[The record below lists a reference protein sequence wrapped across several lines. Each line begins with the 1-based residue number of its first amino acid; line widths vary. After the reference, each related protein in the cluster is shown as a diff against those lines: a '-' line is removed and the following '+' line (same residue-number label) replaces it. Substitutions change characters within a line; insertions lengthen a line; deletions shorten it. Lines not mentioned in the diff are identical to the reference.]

1 MTQRKPMPPLMLE
14 RLLDGINLH
23 ILSVV
28 EYKRKH
34 YLCIVDDIKPSTV
47 NAYVLDIAEQEGIDV
62 NVLMSL
68 AIRWYYFHSDKFPI
82 SVMFAKEGLTQITQ
96 RIYRRFNKINVGRI
110 IGAPFAFNLH
120 MQPKS
125 KKRRVVRRKEVQT
138 VNLNKMLVFSG
149 PVSLTRMK

>member
-1 MTQRKPMPPLMLE
+1 MSQRKPMPPLILE

-34 YLCIVDDIKPSTV
+34 FLCIVDDIKPTTV
-47 NAYVLDIAEQEGIDV
+47 NAYVLDFAEQEGIDI
-62 NVLMSL
+62 NTLMSL
-68 AIRWYYFHSDKFPI
+68 AIRWYYFFSDKFPI
-82 SVMFAKEGLTQITQ
+82 SVMFAKEGLTHITQ
-96 RIYRRFNKINVGRI
+96 RIYRRFNKVNVGRI
-110 IGAPFAFNLH
+110 IGAPFAYNLH

-138 VNLNKMLVFSG
+138 VNLQKILVFCSTSQC
-149 PVSLTRMK
+149 VK